1 MSMPTFEEVLEK
13 LKELTEIDDL
23 DPDAPVSE
31 LEIDSLDVLE
41 WLYAVADDNNVEF
54 DEEALADIEDVTI
67 RKIYG
72 RVIQPLLAEP
82 TAV

>member
-72 RVIQPLLAEP
+72 RVIQPLLAES